1 MIVVYRNEAVSLEEL
16 RVVSIEILK
25 LLTKQIIILNGEM
38 GAGKTT
44 FMTHLCKAMGV
55 EDAVSSPTFSIV
67 NEYLLPN
74 GNNLYHFD
82 CYRLKDEYEAID
94 IGFEDYLYS
103 GNYCFIEWASKIPT
117 LIPDEFIEIEI
128 LMKDEYLREIVV
140 REHDTREV

>member
-1 MIVVYRNEAVSLEEL
+1 MIVLYRKEAVSLEEL
-16 RVVSIEILK
+16 RAVSNEILK
-25 LLTKQIIILNGEM
+25 LLSKPTIILNGEM

-67 NEYLLPN
+67 NEYQLPN
-74 GNNLYHFD
+74 GDNLYHFD

-94 IGFEDYLYS
+94 IGFEDYIYS
-103 GNYCFIEWASKIPT
+103 GNYCFIEWASKIPS

-128 LMKDEYLREIVV
+128 LMKDDYLREIVV
-140 REHDTREV
+140 REHGTREV

>member
-1 MIVVYRNEAVSLEEL
+1 MIILYQNGKVSLDDL
-16 RVVSIEILK
+16 SSVSNEILK
-25 LLTKQIIILNGEM
+25 LLSEKTVILNGEM

-44 FMTHLCKAMGV
+44 FMTYLCKAMGV
-55 EDAVSSPTFSIV
+55 EDDVSSPTFSIV
-67 NEYLLPN
+67 NEYQLPD

-94 IGFEDYLYS
+94 IGFEDYIYS
-103 GNYCFIEWASKIPT
+103 GNYCFIEWASKIPS

-140 REHDTREV
+140 REHGTREV

>member
-1 MIVVYRNEAVSLEEL
+1 MIELYRNEAVSLENL
-16 RVVSIEILK
+16 RAVSTEILK
-25 LLTKQIIILNGEM
+25 LLYKRIIILNGEM

-44 FMTHLCKAMGV
+44 FMTHLCQAMGV

-67 NEYLLPN
+67 NEYQLPN
-74 GNNLYHFD
+74 GDNLYHFD

-103 GNYCFIEWASKIPT
+103 GNYCFIEWASKISS

-140 REHDTREV
+140 REHGTREV